1 MGQYSRSLF
10 SLSTL
15 PLATPSR
22 RLSTRF
28 FYLTNTLNRKQK
40 RSACPQ
46 RGNIYWK
53 LSLNSWNI
61 KCIFGGKIL
70 PLVLVSRQR
79 IALPIV
85 NWSAMVMKPVR
96 LLSYMFLQT

>member
-1 MGQYSRSLF
+1 MGEWGNIPALF
-10 SLSTL
+10 FPFL
-15 PLATPSR
+15 PYLWQ
-22 RLSTRF
+22 RLPGDYLQGF

-70 PLVLVSRQR
+70 PLVLVSR
-79 IALPIV
+79 
-85 NWSAMVMKPVR
+85 
-96 LLSYMFLQT
+96 